1 MEKLYTYLALGDS
14 YTIGEAVPIAESFP
28 YQAVQRLRRDKVH
41 MAPPEL
47 IARTGWTTDE
57 LQTALA
63 DYTFLKQYDF
73 VSLLIGVNN
82 QYRGRTVEDYT
93 PECETLLARAVALA
107 HGRADHV
114 FLLSIPDY
122 GVTPFAREKSLD
134 ADKIAR
140 EIDQF
145 NAAARGLAAQYGAHF
160 IDITPGSREAE
171 RDPSLLATDAL
182 HPSGKEYA
190 RWAIYL
196 AESMALRMK

>member
-14 YTIGEAVPIAESFP
+14 YTIGESVAIPESFP
-28 YQAVQRLRRDKVH
+28 YQAVQRLRGDKKH
-41 MAPPEL
+41 IAPPEI

-57 LQTALA
+57 LQAALT

-82 QYRGRTVEDYT
+82 QYRGRAVEDFT
-93 PECETLLARAVALA
+93 PECSALLERAVALA
-107 HGRADHV
+107 GGKAENV
-114 FLLSIPDY
+114 FVFSIPDY

-134 ADKIAR
+134 AVKIATD
-140 EIDQF
+140 IDQF

-160 IDITPGSREAE
+160 IDITEGTREAG
-171 RDPSLLATDAL
+171 RDPSLLAADAL

-190 RWAIYL
+190 RWAIRL
-196 AESMALRMK
+196 AETIALQLK

>member
-14 YTIGEAVPIAESFP
+14 YTIGEALPLPESFP

-41 MAPPEL
+41 IAPPEV

-57 LQTALA
+57 LQAALSE
-63 DYTFLKQYDF
+63 YTFLKQYDF

-93 PECETLLARAVALA
+93 PECEALLARAVELA
-107 HGRADHV
+107 QGKADHV

-122 GVTPFAREKSLD
+122 GVTPFTREKSLD
-134 ADKIAR
+134 PEKICR

-160 IDITPGSREAE
+160 LDITAGTREAE
-171 RDPSLLATDAL
+171 NDPSLLAADAL

-190 RWAIYL
+190 RWAVRL
-196 AESMALRMK
+196 AETMALQMK